1 MIQIISLLY
10 IISSL
15 IVISSS
21 FLEDYLV
28 GPLHEAILKI

>member
-1 MIQIISLLY
+1 MVQIISLY
-10 IISSL
+10 IINSL

-21 FLEDYLV
+21 FSRRLLLV